1 MIFFRCSDD
10 KKIMG
15 NKKKHKESHPF
26 HNPKILYIVIN
37 LAVNSVIFY
46 FVVGVF
52 PFVNEDPAK
61 KYAWPFFLY
70 QFMWIILGITYKKY
84 LSLRERSI
92 GTVVMQCLKA
102 DFLTLLFGIGLLIFF
117 ADFNYSIGFLSTL
130 SASFLL
136 SELILIS
143 IFYAFGEA
151 QLVDTTVVPSETIAT
166 PIHEYAEH
174 PLNAETVG
182 TLEKLIR
189 EIGGTRLLKFLQ
201 IYIHP
206 FVSSTLFVNTTS
218 RFNIEKVNLDRYK
231 TIINLKA
238 TNEIREI
245 NAFFASVNDKL
256 PVGGIFIS
264 CFETK
269 SQRKKRILGVHPY
282 LKNYLKYILDY
293 IFRRIMPKLNL
304 TREFY
309 FWITNGTNRVLS
321 KAEVFGRLYYSGF
334 EVIDQRKIQG
344 FSYVVARKI
353 KAPIRI
359 EITNYSPIIKLK
371 RFGKNGKIIKV
382 YKLRTMHPYSEYLQ
396 DYIYKHHNLHQS
408 GKFKTDIRITT
419 LGHFLRRYWLDELP
433 MIVNFLKREMK
444 LVGVRPL
451 SENYFRL
458 YSPDLQQQRIQH
470 RPGLLPPYYADMPN
484 DLEEIQASER
494 RYLDA
499 CEKQGTFITDV
510 RYFFKIM
517 YRILFHHARSR

>member
-1 MIFFRCSDD
+1 
-10 KKIMG
+10 MG
-15 NKKKHKESHPF
+15 NKKRHKEASPF
-26 HNPKILYIVIN
+26 HNPKIPYIVIN
-37 LAVNSVIFY
+37 LAVNSAIFY
-46 FVVGVF
+46 FVVGIF
-52 PFVNEDPAK
+52 PFVNDDPAK

-70 QFMWIILGITYKKY
+70 QFIWIMLGIAYKKY
-84 LSLRERSI
+84 LSLRERTI
-92 GTVVMQCLKA
+92 GTVVMQCFKT
-102 DFLTLLFGIGLLIFF
+102 DFLALLFGIGLLIFF
-117 ADFNYSIGFLSTL
+117 ADFEYSIGFLLALTG
-130 SASFLL
+130 SFLI

-143 IFYAFGEA
+143 LFYSFGEA
-151 QLVDTTVVPSETIAT
+151 QLVDATVVPSETIAT
-166 PIHEYAEH
+166 PIHAYTEH
-174 PLNAETVG
+174 PLDAETVG

-189 EIGGTRLLKFLQ
+189 EAGGARLLEFLR
-201 IYIHP
+201 IRIRP

-218 RFNIEKVNLDRYK
+218 RFNIEKVNVDRYV

-245 NAFFASVNDKL
+245 NAFFAAVNDKL
-256 PVGGIFIS
+256 PVGGVFIS

-282 LKNYLKYILDY
+282 MSNYLQYALDY
-293 IFRRIMPKLNL
+293 IFRRMMPKLNL

-309 FWITNGTNRVLS
+309 FWVTNGTNRVLS

-334 EVIDQRKIQG
+334 EVIGQRKIVG
-344 FSYVVARKI
+344 LSYVVARKI
-353 KAPIRI
+353 KAPIRQ
-359 EITNYSPIIKLK
+359 ETANYSPIIKLK
-371 RFGKNGKIIKV
+371 RFGKDGKIIKV
-382 YKLRTMHPYSEYLQ
+382 FKLRTMHPYSEYLQ

-419 LGHFLRRYWLDELP
+419 FGHFLRRHWLDELP

-451 SENYFRL
+451 SEHYFRL
-458 YSPDLQQQRIQH
+458 YSPDLQHQRIHH

-499 CEKQGTFITDV
+499 CEKRGTFITDV

-517 YRILFHHARSR
+517 YRILFHRARSR